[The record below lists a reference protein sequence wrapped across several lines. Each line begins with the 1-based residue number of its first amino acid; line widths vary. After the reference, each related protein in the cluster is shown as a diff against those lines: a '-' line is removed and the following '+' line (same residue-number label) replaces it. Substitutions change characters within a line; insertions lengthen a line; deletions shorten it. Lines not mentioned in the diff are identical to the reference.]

1 MYAICT
7 LHNDKLYR
15 PGLSLLLSMD
25 RPVGPEHAA
34 RAAHFPAQLTG
45 VATVH
50 YVARLHVLEHVAFLF
65 PIVATVYALPTDVQ
79 LWRNKIEIFF
89 YWGGGGN

>member
-65 PIVATVYALPTDVQ
+65 PNNNKTVTGLT
-79 LWRNKIEIFF
+79 F
-89 YWGGGGN
+89 GC